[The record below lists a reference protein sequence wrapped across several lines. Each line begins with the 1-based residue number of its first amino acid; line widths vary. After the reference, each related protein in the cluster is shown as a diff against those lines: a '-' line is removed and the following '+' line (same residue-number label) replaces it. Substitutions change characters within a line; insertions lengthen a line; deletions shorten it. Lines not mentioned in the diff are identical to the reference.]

1 MQIVYDKLFEKLK
14 REGITQKQFLESGIS
29 GSTLNKL
36 RNNQCVTTDTLCRIC
51 EYFSCMP
58 DEIMEWIPNI
68 EFEKY
73 RQEQIIQKKQ
83 NKKNK
88 IETRIEAM
96 QKQLAEL
103 QNS

>member
-14 REGITQKQFLESGIS
+14 QEGITQKQFLESGIS

-58 DEIMEWIPNI
+58 DEIMEWIPDV

-73 RQEQIIQKKQ
+73 RQDRIIQKKQ
-83 NKKNK
+83 KQRNE
-88 IETRIEAM
+88 IERQI
-96 QKQLAEL
+96 LEL
-103 QNS
+103 QAKLKKVNQN

>member
-14 REGITQKQFLESGIS
+14 QEGITQKQFLDAGIS

-58 DEIMEWIPNI
+58 DEIMEWIPNV
-68 EFEKY
+68 EFKKY
-73 RQEQIIQKKQ
+73 RQDRIIQKKQ
-83 NKKNK
+83 KQKD
-88 IETRIEAM
+88 EIEA
-96 QKQLAEL
+96 QILEL
-103 QNS
+103 QAKLKKI